1 MKLLLNLST
10 YGQGKEDKNEKASSS
25 KGKIKYL
32 KCPLRMRRGWRR
44 RRRRILRRRR
54 SRRRRRRK
62 RRSRALRI

>member
-44 RRRRILRRRR
+44 RRIMRRRR